1 MNKARIKFQ
10 YDALAAALDEVQLME
25 IAELKAQVAS
35 GDRSKMSALHA
46 AQKPWRDNPGIVKRL
61 RKEAKRRAWENGRHA
76 R

>member
-1 MNKARIKFQ
+1 MNKARIKFE
-10 YDALAAALDEVQLME
+10 YAALAAALDEVQLME

-61 RKEAKRRAWENGRHA
+61 RKEAKRKVRNEC
-76 R
+76 